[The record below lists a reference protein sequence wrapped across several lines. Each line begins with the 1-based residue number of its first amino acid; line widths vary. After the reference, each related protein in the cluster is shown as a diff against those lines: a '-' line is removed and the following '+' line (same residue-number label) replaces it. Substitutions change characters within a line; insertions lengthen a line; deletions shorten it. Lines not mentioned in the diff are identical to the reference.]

1 MRLGTTGLGRF
12 ILGRRGRDRATVI
25 TGPIRG
31 TTRTVV
37 AITGSKVAI

>member
-12 ILGRRGRDRATVI
+12 ILGRRGRDRTI
-25 TGPIRG
+25 TGGPIRG

-37 AITGSKVAI
+37 AITGSKDAI